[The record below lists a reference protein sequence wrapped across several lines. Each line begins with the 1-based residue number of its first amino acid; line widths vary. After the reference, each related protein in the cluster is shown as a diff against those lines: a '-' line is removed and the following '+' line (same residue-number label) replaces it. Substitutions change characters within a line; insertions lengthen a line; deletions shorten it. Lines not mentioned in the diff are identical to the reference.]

1 MNIASILK
9 NELGLSRDELTLLT
23 SPKSFLPARKTQTCL
38 PAATLEN
45 LYEVY
50 VSLTSERNT
59 KQLDMHAKNACL
71 RHAKTCRTNAQ
82 ALRRKLRSLKEH
94 YLQTT
99 RLLQWLE
106 TIKQNDSISQTLGR
120 QRVIERLE
128 ERACKKL
135 EMVNPGKQTLLMLKI
150 TSLEAEAAFYERAGN
165 EVN

>member
-23 SPKSFLPARKTQTCL
+23 SPKSFLPARKTQACL

-45 LYEVY
+45 LYDVY
-50 VSLTSERNT
+50 VSLTNERNT
-59 KQLDMHAKNACL
+59 KQLDMHARNACL

-106 TIKQNDSISQTLGR
+106 TIKNNDSIPQTLSR
-120 QRVIERLE
+120 QRVMERLE
-128 ERACKKL
+128 EKANKKL
-135 EMVNPGKQTLLMLKI
+135 EMVNPGKQTMLMLRI
-150 TSLEAEAAFYERAGN
+150 SCLEAEAAFYEKAGH

>member
-9 NELGLSRDELTLLT
+9 NELGLSRDELTQLT
-23 SPKSFLPARKTQTCL
+23 SPKSFLPARKTQTGL
-38 PAATLEN
+38 SAATLEN

-50 VSLTSERNT
+50 VSISSQRET
-59 KQLDMHAKNACL
+59 KQLDVQAKNACI

-106 TIKQNDSISQTLGR
+106 TIKANDSIPQTLSR

-128 ERACKKL
+128 QKAMKKM
-135 EMVNPGKQTLLMLKI
+135 EMVNPGKQTILMLRI